1 MSSTEAAPSADDMRD
16 GESRDLLVAGQ
27 ALRVFTEAPPLL
39 ADVLCDVE
47 RARRRIWVEVYI
59 LADDD
64 VGRALVAALA
74 AKAAH
79 GLDVRL
85 MYDAVGSQATPSALL
100 APLYESGV
108 KVHAYHTWT
117 YALRRFRFFEIMN
130 QRNHRK
136 VMVIDDDVAYFGG
149 MNFTDPMTPAPA
161 ETPLRK
167 PSDTRW
173 RDVHVRL
180 AGPQALEIAES
191 FDRVWR
197 KAHHERVA
205 RRPRAYRRGRLPGG
219 ASDYI
224 RFFDSGPGLRNS
236 RATRVFR
243 RLFNRSRQ
251 SIWLCVAYFIPTPTL
266 LRALW
271 RARRRGVQVRLIV
284 PGLNDVPI
292 VRRALRYLYGR
303 LIRVGIAVYER
314 QHRMVHSKVAVIDD
328 TWSVVGSC
336 NLDPRS
342 LEYNL
347 EFLAVIR
354 SPAFAALLVAICQE
368 ERRESR
374 RITFREVNGRTWWQR
389 ASDWVAYS
397 LRWFL

>member
-1 MSSTEAAPSADDMRD
+1 MSSTETPTGACAGSSP
-16 GESRDLLVAGQ
+16 EVIVAGQ
-27 ALRVFTEAPPLL
+27 SLRVFTAAPPLL
-39 ADVLCDVE
+39 ASVLADIE
-47 RARRRIWVEVYI
+47 RAQARIWVEVYI
-59 LADDD
+59 LADDE
-64 VGRALVAALA
+64 VGRALAAALA
-74 AKAAH
+74 VKAAQ

-85 MYDAVGSQATPSALL
+85 LYDAFGSQGTPSALF
-100 APLYESGV
+100 APLYEAGV
-108 KVHAYHTWT
+108 QVHAFHSWL
-117 YALRRFRFFEIMN
+117 YALRRFRFFQIMN

-136 VMVIDDDVAYFGG
+136 LVVIDDDVAYFGG
-149 MNFTDPMTPAPA
+149 MNFTDPLTPAPA

-167 PSDTRW
+167 ATDTRW

-180 AGPQALEIAES
+180 FGPQAGEVAES
-191 FDRVWR
+191 FERIWRV
-197 KAHHERVA
+197 AHHEKVG
-205 RRPRAYRRGRLPGG
+205 RRSRAYRRGRLPGG
-219 ASDYI
+219 TADCI
-224 RFFDSGPGLRNS
+224 RFFDSGPGLKHS
-236 RATRVFR
+236 RATRIFR
-243 RLFNRSRQ
+243 RLFNRARR
-251 SIWLCVAYFIPTPTL
+251 SIWLCVAYFLPTPTL

-314 QHRMVHSKVAVIDD
+314 QHRMLHSKVTVIDD
-328 TWSVVGSC
+328 LWSIVGSC

-354 SPAFAALLVAICQE
+354 SPAFAAQLAAICRE

-374 RITFREVNGRTWWQR
+374 RITARALHTRTLWQR
-389 ASDWVAYS
+389 LTDWMAYS